1 MVPESN
7 PALQRADSTDSTPRR
22 TPRRSRL
29 VFAGLALAA
38 LTGAVATPLAANA
51 GVDPAS
57 SLQAMLGLGDP
68 APATATSLTTS
79 APAQAVGDE
88 TAGLRVRVS
97 PTISTTISPGEPVAL
112 SVEIE
117 NATGEALAP
126 GTVRL
131 VRADGAIDDE
141 AELDEW
147 LAADAQDSTGIAG
160 DAVTL
165 GEAES
170 RGLAAGG
177 ATLVSFTV
185 PGEAFGE
192 LAGSPVLGL
201 GAELRVGDTVVAA
214 GTAAYANADVPAS
227 GSVAVAL
234 AAPLTTPTGTV
245 PLGLIP
251 ADQLANWTSPTGLLT
266 RQLDALAGRRVAI
279 GLDPRIVAS
288 IRVLGTSAPASATA
302 WLQRLANVPNE
313 VFPLAYADADVA
325 AQAQLDLP
333 GLLAPTSFGDVLDP
347 ADFATTPE
355 AADED
360 DGSAVGTPAT
370 DEPVEPEPTPGGVP
384 TTDEL
389 LAWPYTRADLAWPA
403 DDTVAAG
410 DLGYLDAAGLTTTIL
425 APGNVEPVDGPASSS
440 ANVDGS
446 TALVADAELTE
457 PLRAASDAST
467 DTEWREATGRLLAE
481 LALDAGSARTTV
493 LATFD
498 RGDASQSARVSAVID
513 EIAGSGWSSLAGLS
527 DAIGAPP
534 ESRTLVDEPE
544 SEGRLSAIGRM
555 VETEARLAEFATVL
569 TDESLITGP
578 TRRQLLSLLDVAWL
592 DDPDAWES
600 EVGDWLAEQ
609 RATLGSVSVVPSSTI
624 NVVSTETGVPTTIE
638 NTLPYPVT
646 VVVDVAPSNG
656 RLIVEDQVEATVE
669 PQSRSTVRV
678 PVAAGVGNGEV
689 SLAVSLT
696 STAGVPIGT
705 TVTIPANVQ
714 ADWEG
719 LGAAILAV
727 IVVLVFGIGLWRNI
741 RRRRRARLAAAEGA
755 AAGDADA
762 PNAPNDAD
770 AATDADAAAAD
781 AAGDR
786 DAAGDDGDDASAA
799 PAAADAAA
807 GDPVA
812 PAADAADTTATE
824 TADPTG
830 PERG

>member
-7 PALQRADSTDSTPRR
+7 PALQRADWTDSTPRR
-22 TPRRSRL
+22 PSRRSRL

-57 SLQAMLGLGDP
+57 GLQAMLGLGDP
-68 APATATSLTTS
+68 RPAAEAGLTAS
-79 APAQAVGDE
+79 APAQAVGVE
-88 TAGLRVRVS
+88 STGLNVRVS
-97 PTISTTISPGEPVAL
+97 PTISTTISLGEPVAL

-131 VRADGAIDDE
+131 VRAEGAIHDQS
-141 AELDEW
+141 ELDEW
-147 LAADAQDSTGIAG
+147 LAADAQDTTGVAG

-185 PGEAFGE
+185 PGEVFAD
-192 LAGSPVLGL
+192 LASSPVLGL

-245 PLGLIP
+245 PAGLIP
-251 ADQLANWTSPTGLLT
+251 ADQLENWTSPTGLLT

-302 WLQRLANVPNE
+302 WLQRLSNVPNE

-325 AQAQLDLP
+325 AQAQLGLP

-347 ADFATTPE
+347 ANFATSPE
-355 AADED
+355 AGDT
-360 DGSAVGTPAT
+360 DGAAAGGAPAT
-370 DEPVEPEPTPGGVP
+370 DQPVEPEPTPGGVP
-384 TTDEL
+384 TTEEL

-403 DDTVAAG
+403 DDTVAVG
-410 DLGYLDAAGLTTTIL
+410 NLGYLDAAGLTTTLL
-425 APGNVEPVDGPASSS
+425 APGNVEAVEGPASSS

-481 LALDAGSARTTV
+481 LALDAGTARTTV

-498 RGDASQSARVSAVID
+498 RGDAAQSARVSAVID
-513 EIAGSGWSSLAGLS
+513 EISGSGWSSLAGLS

-534 ESRTLVDEPE
+534 EARTLVDEPE
-544 SEGRLSAIGRM
+544 AEGRLSAIARM

-569 TDESLITGP
+569 ADESLITGP

-592 DDPDAWES
+592 EDPDVWEA
-600 EVGDWLAEQ
+600 EVGEWLVAQ
-609 RATLGSVSVVPSSTI
+609 RATLGAVSVVPSSTI

-696 STAGVPIGT
+696 STTGVPIGD

-741 RRRRRARLAAAEGA
+741 RRRRRARLAAAEGGSSA
-755 AAGDADA
+755 
-762 PNAPNDAD
+762 AD
-770 AATDADAAAAD
+770 AATDADS
-781 AAGDR
+781 AGD
-786 DAAGDDGDDASAA
+786 AGDAASAA
-799 PAAADAAA
+799 P
-807 GDPVA
+807 V
-812 PAADAADTTATE
+812 AADTDATATDA
-824 TADPTG
+824 TATGGSPTGATPTGVASTDATPTGTTPTGADEPTG